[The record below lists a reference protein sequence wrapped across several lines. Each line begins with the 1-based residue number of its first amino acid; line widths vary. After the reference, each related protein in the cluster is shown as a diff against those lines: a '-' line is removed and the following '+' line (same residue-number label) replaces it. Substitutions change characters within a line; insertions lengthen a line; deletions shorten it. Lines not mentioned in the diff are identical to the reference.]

1 MNYHLRS
8 LIAYSLIFL
17 LSVIPMFFDQSGDTL
32 GQLLRGFAA
41 LLSAGGAVIS
51 GVALRR
57 EKRRDN
63 EIRP

>member
-1 MNYHLRS
+1 MRS

-17 LSVIPMFFDQSGDTL
+17 LSVIPMVLDQGGDTL
-32 GQLLRGFAA
+32 SQLLRGFAA
-41 LLSAGGAVIS
+41 LLAAGGAVIS